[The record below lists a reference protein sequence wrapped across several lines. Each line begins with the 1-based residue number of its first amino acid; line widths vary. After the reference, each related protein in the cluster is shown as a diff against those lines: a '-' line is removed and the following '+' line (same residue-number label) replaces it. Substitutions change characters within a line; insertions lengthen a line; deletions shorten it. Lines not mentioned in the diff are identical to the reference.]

1 MSNNSLSKVELDEK
15 LSRSYLQAIKCEGK
29 KVSKVFEELEKTN
42 KCIKENEN
50 DK

>member
-15 LSRSYLQAIKCEGK
+15 LSHSYSKAINGEGK
-29 KVSKVFEELEKTN
+29 KASEVFEELEKTN